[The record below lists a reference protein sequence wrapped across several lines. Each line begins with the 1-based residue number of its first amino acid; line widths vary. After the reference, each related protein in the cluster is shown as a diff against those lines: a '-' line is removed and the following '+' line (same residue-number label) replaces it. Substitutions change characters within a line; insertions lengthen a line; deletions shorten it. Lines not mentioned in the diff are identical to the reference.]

1 MTSLKTHNYSYPVSK
16 KPSER
21 PGIMGRFFKLIK
33 GGIMDYETLLLEKD
47 GPVGLITLN
56 RPPAHPFNY
65 PAMDNLTK
73 AFNELENDPSI
84 RAIILTGSGD
94 KAFSAGF
101 DIKSF
106 GDPLNTWIGR
116 YGHILFTRIERSAKP
131 VVAAI
136 NGFALGGGF
145 ELALACHLRVMVE
158 SETAVLG
165 LPEIN
170 LGIIPGWGG
179 TQRLPRLI
187 GRTRALE
194 MMLMGRRIN
203 AQEAYDWGLINKISK
218 PGEVLQD
225 AKAFAGALAKRAPLA
240 LKAILKA
247 VVQGLDTNMASGLE
261 MELEGADLVKSS
273 RDAQEGM
280 LAFIEKREAKFTGE

>member
-1 MTSLKTHNYSYPVSK
+1 
-16 KPSER
+16 
-21 PGIMGRFFKLIK
+21 
-33 GGIMDYETLLLEKD
+33 MDYDTLILEKD
-47 GPVGLITLN
+47 GPEGLITLN

-65 PAMDNLTK
+65 AAMDNLAK
-73 AFNELENDPSI
+73 AFGDLEKDPSI
-84 RAIILTGSGD
+84 RSIIITGSGE

-116 YGHILFTRIERSAKP
+116 YGHILFNRIERSAKP

-145 ELALACHLRVMVE
+145 ELALACHFRIMVD
-158 SETAVLG
+158 SPTAVLG

-194 MMLMGRRIN
+194 MILMGRRIN
-203 AQEAYDWGLINKISK
+203 AQEAYDWGLINKVSK
-218 PGEVLQD
+218 PGEVLKD
-225 AKAFAGALAKRAPLA
+225 AKDYAGALAKKAPLA
-240 LKAILKA
+240 LKAVLKA
-247 VVQGLDTNMASGLE
+247 VIQGLDTNLAAGEE
-261 MELEGADLVKSS
+261 MELEGADMVKQSK
-273 RDAQEGM
+273 DAKEGM
-280 LAFIEKREAKFTGE
+280 LAFVEKREAKFTGE